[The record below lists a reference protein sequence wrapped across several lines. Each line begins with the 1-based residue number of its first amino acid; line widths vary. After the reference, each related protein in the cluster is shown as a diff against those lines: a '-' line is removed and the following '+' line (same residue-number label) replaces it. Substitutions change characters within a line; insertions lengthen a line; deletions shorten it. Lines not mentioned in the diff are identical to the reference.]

1 MIAME
6 CHCGNQYFSKEA
18 DLKRGWGLSCS
29 KHCAAVRRD
38 FGRPAAKRLDGQ
50 KIVKTKNKPLS
61 DRVVAYTGKNF
72 DDDDHYSAMDDM
84 EDGWDGHKD
93 SF

>member
-6 CHCGNQYFSKEA
+6 CHCGNQYFAKAA

-38 FGRPAAKRLDGQ
+38 FGKPAAKRLDGQ
-50 KIVKTKNKPLS
+50 KIVKTKNKPSS
-61 DRVVAYTGKNF
+61 DRVGAYAGKNLT
-72 DDDDHYSAMDDM
+72 DYEHRQACYDSEA
-84 EDGWDGHKD
+84 GWDGHK
-93 SF
+93 SWF